1 MFSGIWLPIVTP
13 LRNGEVDVDALQR
26 LADYY
31 LRTEISGFVAL
42 STTGEAA
49 LLEES
54 ERLTVLQALTDVI
67 GSRLPMLI
75 GVGGSNTRD
84 VLHDIQRYERWDC
97 AGYLVSPPSYV
108 CPDQAGVQWH
118 FEQAALATER
128 PIVLYNVPHRTGVT
142 IEPDTV
148 ARLVEYSNVVA
159 IKECVKEHFSALRDL
174 PVNVLCG
181 TDEALD
187 DCLYHGGTGG
197 ILASAHVC
205 ADLLVAVQELIRHA
219 HDTDARNL
227 FASLLPVL
235 RLLFAAPNPS
245 AIKALLAFDHSMT
258 DETRMPITRASAQ
271 LVERL
276 STARDRLQD
285 LRAEFAGAMHEH

>member
-13 LRNGEVDVDALQR
+13 LRNGEVDIDALQR

-31 LRTEISGFVAL
+31 SRTEIAGIVAL

-49 LLEES
+49 LLQDA
-54 ERLTVLQALTDVI
+54 ERLTVLQALSDVVR
-67 GSRLPMLI
+67 SRLPMLI
-75 GVGGSNTRD
+75 GVGGSSTRD

-97 AGYLVSPPSYV
+97 AGYLVSAPSYI

-118 FEQAALATER
+118 FEQVAGATGR
-128 PIVLYNVPHRTGVT
+128 PVVLYNVPHRTGVS
-142 IEPDTV
+142 IAPDTV
-148 ARLVEYSNVVA
+148 ARLVECGNIVA
-159 IKECVKEHFSALRDL
+159 IKECVKEHFSPLSAL
-174 PVNVLCG
+174 PINGLCG

-187 DCLYHGGTGG
+187 DCLHHGGTGG

-205 ADLLVAVQELIRHA
+205 ADLLVAFQDLLQAGRDV
-219 HDTDARNL
+219 DARNL

-245 AIKALLAFDHSMT
+245 AIKAMLAFDHSLS
-258 DETRMPITRASAQ
+258 DETRMPVSRASAQ

-285 LRAEFAGAMHEH
+285 LRAEFAGVMN

>member
-13 LRNGEVDVDALQR
+13 LRNGEVDIDALQR

-31 LRTEISGFVAL
+31 LRTGIAGIVAL

-49 LLEES
+49 LLQDA
-54 ERLTVLQALTDVI
+54 ERLTVLQALSEVVR
-67 GSRLPMLI
+67 SRLPMLI

-97 AGYLVSPPSYV
+97 AGYLVSAPSYV

-118 FEQAALATER
+118 FEQAAGATER

-142 IEPDTV
+142 IAPDSV
-148 ARLVEYSNVVA
+148 ARLIECGNIVA
-159 IKECVKEHFSALRDL
+159 IKECVKEHFSRLSTL
-174 PVNVLCG
+174 PINVLCG

-187 DCLYHGGTGG
+187 DCLHHGGTGG

-205 ADLLVAVQELIRHA
+205 ADLLVAFQDLLRAERDV
-219 HDTDARNL
+219 DARNL

-245 AIKALLAFDHSMT
+245 AIKAMLAFDHSLS
-258 DETRMPITRASAQ
+258 DETRMPISRASAQ

-285 LRAEFAGAMHEH
+285 LRAEFAGVVN

>member
-1 MFSGIWLPIVTP
+1 MFSGIWLPIITP
-13 LRNGEVDVDALQR
+13 LRHGEVDVDALQR
-26 LADYY
+26 LADHY
-31 LRTEISGFVAL
+31 LHTEISGFVAL

-49 LLEES
+49 LLHEA
-54 ERLTVLQALTDVI
+54 ERLIVLQALTEVV

-84 VLHDIQRYERWDC
+84 VLQEIRRYERWDS

-108 CPDQAGVQWH
+108 CPNQDGVQWH
-118 FEQAALATER
+118 FEQAALTTER
-128 PIVLYNVPHRTGVT
+128 PIVLYNVPHRTGVA

-148 ARLVEYSNVVA
+148 ARLLEHGNIVA
-159 IKECVKEHFSALRDL
+159 IKECVKEHFEKLSEL
-174 PVNVLCG
+174 PINVLCG

-187 DCLYHGGTGG
+187 ECMNHGGTGG

-205 ADLLVAVQELIRHA
+205 ADLLVAVQELIHTHR
-219 HDTDARNL
+219 DSDARNL

-245 AIKALLAFDHSMT
+245 AIKAMLAFDHALT
-258 DETRMPITRASAQ
+258 DETRMPITRASAH

-285 LRAEFAGAMHEH
+285 LRAEFAGAIS

>member
-13 LRNGEVDVDALQR
+13 LRNGEVDIDALQR

-31 LRTEISGFVAL
+31 LHTEISGFVAL

-49 LLEES
+49 LLEQA
-54 ERLTVLQALTDVI
+54 ERLAVLHALTDVI

-84 VLHDIQRYERWDC
+84 VLREIQRYERWDC
-97 AGYLVSPPSYV
+97 AGYLVSAPSYV

-118 FEQAALATER
+118 FEQAALATNR

-148 ARLVEYSNVVA
+148 ARLVEYDNIVA
-159 IKECVKEHFSALRDL
+159 IKECVKEHFAKLRGL

-181 TDEALD
+181 TDDTFDE
-187 DCLYHGGTGG
+187 CLNHGGTGG

-205 ADLLVAVQELIRHA
+205 ADLLVTVQQLILTE
-219 HDTDARNL
+219 HDLEARNL

-235 RLLFAAPNPS
+235 RLLFSAPNPS
-245 AIKALLAFDHSMT
+245 AIKALLAFDHSLS

-285 LRAEFAGAMHEH
+285 LRAEFAGTMS

>member
-13 LRNGEVDVDALQR
+13 LRNGEVDIDALQR

-31 LRTEISGFVAL
+31 LRTGIAGIVAL

-49 LLEES
+49 LLQDA
-54 ERLTVLQALTDVI
+54 ERLTVLQALSEVVR
-67 GSRLPMLI
+67 SRLPMLI

-97 AGYLVSPPSYV
+97 AGYLVSAPSYV

-118 FEQAALATER
+118 FEQAAGATER

-142 IEPDTV
+142 IAPDTV
-148 ARLVEYSNVVA
+148 ARLIECGNIVA
-159 IKECVKEHFSALRDL
+159 IKECVKEHFSQLSTL
-174 PVNVLCG
+174 PINVLCG

-187 DCLYHGGTGG
+187 DCLHHGGTGG

-205 ADLLVAVQELIRHA
+205 ADLLVAFQDLLRAE
-219 HDTDARNL
+219 HDVEARNL

-245 AIKALLAFDHSMT
+245 AIKAMLAFDHSIS
-258 DETRMPITRASAQ
+258 DETRMPISRASAQ

-285 LRAEFAGAMHEH
+285 LRAEFAGVVN

>member
-31 LRTEISGFVAL
+31 LHTGISGFVAL

-49 LLEES
+49 LLQES
-54 ERLTVLQALTDVI
+54 ERLTVLHALTDVI
-67 GSRLPMLI
+67 RSHLPMLI

-84 VLHDIQRYERWDC
+84 VVHDIQRYESWDC

-118 FEQAALATER
+118 FEQAARATER
-128 PIVLYNVPHRTGVT
+128 PVVLYDVPHRTGVT
-142 IEPDTV
+142 IAPDTV
-148 ARLVEYSNVVA
+148 ARLVECGNIVA
-159 IKECVKEHFSALRDL
+159 IKECVKEHFSKLSAL
-174 PVNVLCG
+174 PINMLCG
-181 TDEALD
+181 TDETLD
-187 DCLYHGGTGG
+187 DCLNNGGTGG

-205 ADLLVAVQELIRHA
+205 GDLLVAVLELIQAER
-219 HDTDARNL
+219 DLEARNL
-227 FASLLPVL
+227 FVSLLPVL
-235 RLLFAAPNPS
+235 RLLFTAPNPS
-245 AIKALLAFDHSMT
+245 AIKAMLAFDHPLT

-276 STARDRLQD
+276 GTARDRLQD
-285 LRAEFAGAMHEH
+285 LRAEFAGAISW

>member
-13 LRNGEVDVDALQR
+13 LRNGEVDIDALQR
-26 LADYY
+26 LADHS
-31 LRTEISGFVAL
+31 LRTGIAGIVAL

-49 LLEES
+49 LLTDA
-54 ERLTVLQALTDVI
+54 ERLTVLEALSEVVR
-67 GSRLPMLI
+67 SRLPMLI

-97 AGYLVSPPSYV
+97 AGYLVSAPSYV

-118 FEQAALATER
+118 FEQAAGATGR
-128 PIVLYNVPHRTGVT
+128 PIVLYDVPHRTGVT
-142 IEPDTV
+142 IAPDTV
-148 ARLVEYSNVVA
+148 ARLVECGNIVA
-159 IKECVKEHFSALRDL
+159 IKECVKEHFSQLSTL
-174 PVNVLCG
+174 PINVLCG
-181 TDEALD
+181 TDEAFD
-187 DCLYHGGTGG
+187 ECLQHGGTGG

-205 ADLLVAVQELIRHA
+205 ADLLVAFQDLLRAERDA
-219 HDTDARNL
+219 DARNL

-245 AIKALLAFDHSMT
+245 AIKAMLAFDHSLS
-258 DETRMPITRASAQ
+258 DETRMPISRASAQ

-276 STARDRLQD
+276 VTARDRLQD
-285 LRAEFAGAMHEH
+285 LRAEFACVMN

>member
-13 LRNGEVDVDALQR
+13 LRNGEVDIDALQR

-31 LRTEISGFVAL
+31 LRTGIAGIVAL

-49 LLEES
+49 LLQDA
-54 ERLTVLQALTDVI
+54 ERLTVLQALSEVVR
-67 GSRLPMLI
+67 SRLPMLI

-97 AGYLVSPPSYV
+97 AGYLVSAPSYV

-118 FEQAALATER
+118 FEQAAGATER

-142 IEPDTV
+142 IAPDTV
-148 ARLVEYSNVVA
+148 ARLIECGNIVA
-159 IKECVKEHFSALRDL
+159 IKECVEEHFSRLSTL
-174 PVNVLCG
+174 PINVLCG

-187 DCLYHGGTGG
+187 DCLQHGGTGG

-205 ADLLVAVQELIRHA
+205 ADLLVAFQDLLRAERDV
-219 HDTDARNL
+219 DARNL

-245 AIKALLAFDHSMT
+245 AIKAMLAFDHSLS
-258 DETRMPITRASAQ
+258 DETRMPISRASAQ

-285 LRAEFAGAMHEH
+285 LRAEFAGVVN

>member
-13 LRNGEVDVDALQR
+13 LCNGEVDIDALQR

-31 LRTEISGFVAL
+31 LHTDISGFVAL

-49 LLEES
+49 LLQES
-54 ERLTVLQALTDVI
+54 ERLAVLQALTDVI

-75 GVGGSNTRD
+75 GVGGSDTRD
-84 VLHDIQRYERWDC
+84 VLRDIQRYERWDC
-97 AGYLVSPPSYV
+97 AGYLVSAPSYV

-118 FEQAALATER
+118 FEQVAHATER
-128 PIVLYNVPHRTGVT
+128 PIVLYDVPHRTGVT
-142 IEPDTV
+142 IAPDTV
-148 ARLVEYSNVVA
+148 ARLLECDNIVA
-159 IKECVKEHFSALRDL
+159 IKECVKEHFIKLRGL
-174 PVNVLCG
+174 PINVLCG
-181 TDEALD
+181 TDEAFD
-187 DCLYHGGTGG
+187 ECLNHGGAGG

-205 ADLLVAVQELIRHA
+205 ADLLVAVQDMIRTHR
-219 HDTDARNL
+219 DMEARNL

-235 RLLFAAPNPS
+235 RLLFAAPNPA
-245 AIKALLAFDHSMT
+245 AIKALLAFDHALT

-285 LRAEFAGAMHEH
+285 LRAEFAGAMS

>member
-26 LADYY
+26 LADNY

-49 LLEES
+49 LLQES

-75 GVGGSNTRD
+75 GVGGSNTHD

-97 AGYLVSPPSYV
+97 AGYLVSAPSYV
-108 CPDQAGVQWH
+108 CPDQAGMQWH
-118 FEQAALATER
+118 FEQVALATER

-142 IEPDTV
+142 IQPDTV
-148 ARLVEYSNVVA
+148 ARLVEHGNIVA
-159 IKECVKEHFSALRDL
+159 IKECVKEHFSKLRGL
-174 PVNVLCG
+174 PINVLCG

-187 DCLYHGGTGG
+187 DCLNNGGSGG

-205 ADLLVAVQELIRHA
+205 ADLLVAVQELIATHRDA
-219 HDTDARNL
+219 DARNL
-227 FASLLPVL
+227 FACLLPVL
-235 RLLFAAPNPS
+235 RLLFSAPNPS
-245 AIKALLAFDHSMT
+245 AIKAMLAFDHAMT

-271 LVERL
+271 LVERV

-285 LRAEFAGAMHEH
+285 LRAEFAGAMS

>member
-13 LRNGEVDVDALQR
+13 FRHGEVDVDALQR

-49 LLEES
+49 LLQES
-54 ERLTVLQALTDVI
+54 ERLIVLQALTDVI

-84 VLHDIQRYERWDC
+84 VLHDIHRYERWDC

-128 PIVLYNVPHRTGVT
+128 PVVLYDVPHRTGVA
-142 IEPDTV
+142 IAPDTV
-148 ARLVEYSNVVA
+148 ARLIEYSNIVA
-159 IKECVKEHFSALRDL
+159 IKECVKEHFSALRGL
-174 PVNVLCG
+174 PINVLCG

-187 DCLYHGGTGG
+187 DCLNNGGTGG

-205 ADLLVAVQELIRHA
+205 ADLLVAIQELIR
-219 HDTDARNL
+219 TDRDPDERNL

-245 AIKALLAFDHSMT
+245 AIKAMLAFDHSMT

-285 LRAEFAGAMHEH
+285 LRAEFAGAMS

>member
-13 LRNGEVDVDALQR
+13 LRNGEVDIDALQR

-31 LRTEISGFVAL
+31 LHTEISGFVAL

-49 LLEES
+49 LLEQA
-54 ERLTVLQALTDVI
+54 ERLSVLHALTDVI

-84 VLHDIQRYERWDC
+84 VLSEIRRYDHWDC
-97 AGYLVSPPSYV
+97 AGYLVSAPSYV

-148 ARLVEYSNVVA
+148 ARLVEYNNIVA
-159 IKECVKEHFSALRDL
+159 IKECVKENFAKLRGL

-181 TDEALD
+181 TDEAFD
-187 DCLYHGGTGG
+187 ECLNQGGTGG

-205 ADLLVAVQELIRHA
+205 ADLLITIQELILTE
-219 HDTDARNL
+219 HDLDARNL

-235 RLLFAAPNPS
+235 RLLFSAPNPS
-245 AIKALLAFDHSMT
+245 AIKALLAFDHSLS

-285 LRAEFAGAMHEH
+285 LRAEFAGTIN

>member
-13 LRNGEVDVDALQR
+13 LRNGEVDIDALQR

-31 LRTEISGFVAL
+31 LHTEISGFVAL

-49 LLEES
+49 LLEQA
-54 ERLTVLQALTDVI
+54 ERLAVLHALTDVI

-84 VLHDIQRYERWDC
+84 VLREIQRYERWDC
-97 AGYLVSPPSYV
+97 AGYLVSAPSYV

-118 FEQAALATER
+118 FEQAALATNR

-148 ARLVEYSNVVA
+148 ARLVEYDNIVA
-159 IKECVKEHFSALRDL
+159 IKECVKEHFAKLRGL

-181 TDEALD
+181 TDDTFDE
-187 DCLYHGGTGG
+187 CLNHGGTGG

-205 ADLLVAVQELIRHA
+205 ADLLVTIQELILTE
-219 HDTDARNL
+219 HDLEARNL

-235 RLLFAAPNPS
+235 RLLFSAPNPS
-245 AIKALLAFDHSMT
+245 AIKALLAFDHSLS

-285 LRAEFAGAMHEH
+285 LRAEFAGTMS